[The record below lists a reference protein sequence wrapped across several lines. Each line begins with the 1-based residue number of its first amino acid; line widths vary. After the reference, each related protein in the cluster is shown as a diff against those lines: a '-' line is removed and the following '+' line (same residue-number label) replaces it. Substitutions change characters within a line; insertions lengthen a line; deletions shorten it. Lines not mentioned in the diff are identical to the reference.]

1 VTLNDLPTLCL
12 FVVFSCLYA
21 FVPNATVRARKS
33 LLGGLLSTPAF
44 KMAFTLSWFSQYF
57 VYSVIYGALAMLS
70 VFLLWFFFGLG
81 DRPSRR
87 DFRPLD
93 GLYPFQR
100 QVLSARAR
108 HRRDF

>member
-1 VTLNDLPTLCL
+1 MTLNDLPTLCL

-70 VFLLWFFFGLG
+70 VFLLWFFLVWVIVPVGAIFVRLMGCIHSK
-81 DRPSRR
+81 DR
-87 DFRPLD
+87 F
-93 GLYPFQR
+93 
-100 QVLSARAR
+100 
-108 HRRDF
+108 

>member
-1 VTLNDLPTLCL
+1 M
-12 FVVFSCLYA
+12 
-21 FVPNATVRARKS
+21 PNATVRARKS
-33 LLGGLLSTPAF
+33 LYGGLLTTPAF
-44 KMAFTLSWFSQYF
+44 KMAFTLFAWFSQYF
-57 VYSVIYGALAMLS
+57 VYSAIYGALAILT
-70 VFLLWFFFGLG
+70 VVVFGLG

>member
-1 VTLNDLPTLCL
+1 MTLNDLPTLCL

-44 KMAFTLSWFSQYF
+44 KMALTLSWFSQYF

-70 VFLLWFFFGLG
+70 VFLLWFFLVWVIVPVGAIFVRLMGCIHSK
-81 DRPSRR
+81 DR
-87 DFRPLD
+87 F
-93 GLYPFQR
+93 
-100 QVLSARAR
+100 
-108 HRRDF
+108 